1 MSPKNSTSPSDLAI
15 TFRSVPRRLREAVG
29 DGDAGG
35 AHADAV
41 TAQLAAAG
49 RLLGTTAD
57 PGSIADAIDARP
69 ADQWDDALLD
79 GLREVGLAIGSSLRA
94 LSAANERDDER

>member
-15 TFRSVPRRLREAVG
+15 TFRSVPRRLREATG

-35 AHADAV
+35 PHGEAV
-41 TAQLAAAG
+41 ATHLATAA
-49 RLLGTTAD
+49 RLLGTTAEANA
-57 PGSIADAIDARP
+57 IADAIDARP

-79 GLREVGLAIGSSLRA
+79 GLREVGLSIGSALRA
-94 LSAANERDDER
+94 MAAANDQDHER